1 MRNVVV
7 YCMPKYP
14 ANMKARELSSDM
26 HKLVGHCLT
35 LYGHRAAVQYVHML
49 MVLSCTIILLY
60 EKALV

>member
-26 HKLVGHCLT
+26 VGRCLT
-35 LYGHRAAVQYVHML
+35 LYGHRAAVQYAHML

-60 EKALV
+60 KKALV

>member
-26 HKLVGHCLT
+26 VGRCLT
-35 LYGHRAAVQYVHML
+35 LYVQYAHML
-49 MVLSCTIILLY
+49 MVSCTIILLY
-60 EKALV
+60 KKALV